1 MPWPTR
7 DLQLPHLKHDAIHRL
22 VGRRRSVVRTAL
34 PFLIFSLSEDVV
46 PQPSNDQL
54 RSLAADITARPDYD
68 LATRRAE
75 VDWLFDL
82 LIEVLSW
89 LIAPLR
95 WIYKLTE
102 GLPEFFRWLI
112 IAGMLVIVFALIAHI
127 IYTIIQAVR
136 GDRSGSRP
144 SEGAQRRIEPDEWER
159 RAAAA
164 AAAGEYI
171 AAVRYLFRA
180 VLGRLE
186 QADKKPLRPGTT
198 NRELL
203 RRYRARTE
211 VVDGLRLFV
220 DVIDRKW
227 YGGEVC
233 TASDYAECA
242 AAHDGL
248 RRAAE
253 REEAHALGA

>member
-1 MPWPTR
+1 
-7 DLQLPHLKHDAIHRL
+7 
-22 VGRRRSVVRTAL
+22 
-34 PFLIFSLSEDVV
+34 V

-75 VDWLFDL
+75 VNWLLDL
-82 LIEVLSW
+82 LLEVLGR

-95 WIYKLTE
+95 WIYERTE

-112 IAGMLVIVFALIAHI
+112 IAALLVIIFALIAHI
-127 IYTIIQAVR
+127 IYSVVQAVR
-136 GDRSGSRP
+136 GDRGGSRP
-144 SEGAQRRIEPDEWER
+144 PEGATRRVGPDEWER
-159 RAAAA
+159 RAAEA
-164 AAAGEYI
+164 AAAGDYI
-171 AAVRYLFRA
+171 AAVRHLFRA
-180 VLGRLE
+180 TLVRLE
-186 QADKKPLRPGTT
+186 QSEKKPLRPGTT

-203 RRYRARTE
+203 RRYRTRSE
-211 VVDGLRLFV
+211 VVDGLRRFV

-227 YGGEVC
+227 YGDEVC

-248 RRAAE
+248 SRAAQ